1 MTLLFS
7 DETDIKLNFDMK
19 EIAKKVI
26 CAVIKEEN
34 CPNDIEVSLSLVQ
47 SEKTH
52 ELNREFRHIDRTT
65 DVLSFPMFSYEKP
78 GDFTFLKGQ
87 KEEDEEIILGDIVL
101 NLDKVISQAE
111 EYGHSKLR
119 EFSFLIAHSMLHLM
133 GYDHI
138 EAEERKIME
147 HKQNIILEGIGI
159 TRDLED

>member
-34 CPNDIEVSLSLVQ
+34 CPDDIEVSLSLVQ

-78 GDFTFLKGQ
+78 GDFTFLKGK

-111 EYGHSKLR
+111 EYGH
-119 EFSFLIAHSMLHLM
+119 
-133 GYDHI
+133 
-138 EAEERKIME
+138 
-147 HKQNIILEGIGI
+147 
-159 TRDLED
+159 